1 MKCDA
6 TLPKVGQLCGVF
18 FFFLVNIFL
27 IIFKVIFIREGL
39 HEK

>member
-6 TLPKVGQLCGVF
+6 TLPKVGQLCI
-18 FFFLVNIFL
+18 FLVNIFL

>member
-1 MKCDA
+1 MKCDE
-6 TLPKVGQLCGVF
+6 TLPKVGQLCGF

-27 IIFKVIFIREGL
+27 IIFKVIFLKELL